1 MDSMH
6 WRAVALSCLL
16 TAASCGQ
23 AIAHPHVWIDMRSD
37 VVFNEDGLIT
47 GLNLSWS
54 FDDGYTQMALDG
66 LDANGDGVYSQDE
79 LNPLTKENM
88 NSLKDYDYFT
98 VMRFNGKVLPFGEV
112 TEFGQIWSNNKLE
125 LHFQVPLKTP
135 IDPVQGEFVVKVYD
149 PEFFIA
155 IDYEK
160 DEPVSVIGAAQISSA
175 PVAIQ

>member
-6 WRAVALSCLL
+6 WRAVALGCLL

-79 LNPLTKENM
+79 L
-88 NSLKDYDYFT
+88 
-98 VMRFNGKVLPFGEV
+98 
-112 TEFGQIWSNNKLE
+112 
-125 LHFQVPLKTP
+125 TP
-135 IDPVQGEFVVKVYD
+135 SPRRT
-149 PEFFIA
+149 
-155 IDYEK
+155 
-160 DEPVSVIGAAQISSA
+160 
-175 PVAIQ
+175 